1 MLVPVSL
8 AAPRKV
14 ASAPDIDKEIAWHAT
29 LMATMLRVPVVK
41 IGSAIAAREVL
52 SLAHAVLL

>member
-1 MLVPVSL
+1 M
-8 AAPRKV
+8 
-14 ASAPDIDKEIAWHAT
+14 